1 MDTAPS
7 TTFWPPFRL
16 DRPFETGTRIL
27 QTLVMTGPSSQCNA
41 GGSGL
46 KRINTGLSEASVG
59 GPRSSGAGSGRLSL
73 HIPNAYPRA
82 VSPRSPNSSKQGT
95 PISSRPTSPGPDAGS
110 SRSNHPVSAFDAVKG
125 PSQGEVGER
134 ASRAARPPRVRVF
147 RRDSS
152 LITIHQVDD
161 GASDGAEPSTIA
173 APRTRAFLR
182 PVIAVRDFFATKQ
195 TSSSSARDFLARER
209 NFFVWLRLSCLLAIL
224 SASLIL
230 QLQLPDSVRSS
241 SHPRRRHSHTPVDWD
256 NLPLA
261 SKAFAGIFF
270 LLSLLAL
277 ATGLAD
283 YLSAERQLEKEQVD
297 FDETE
302 GVFLNDAHTSQF
314 VHVVMLTVGAGIV
327 ASALWLIAS

>member
-1 MDTAPS
+1 MHRYPPPPS
-7 TTFWPPFRL
+7 
-16 DRPFETGTRIL
+16 DIL
-27 QTLVMTGPSSQCNA
+27 SIPQLEHGRHFIMSGPSSQGLR
-41 GGSGL
+41 GGNGL
-46 KRINTGLSEASVG
+46 KRINTGLSEASAG

-82 VSPRSPNSSKQGT
+82 LSPRSANSSKQGT
-95 PISSRPTSPGPDAGS
+95 PSSSRAASP
-110 SRSNHPVSAFDAVKG
+110 SRQPVSAFDAVKG
-125 PSQGEVGER
+125 PAQGEADER
-134 ASRAARPPRVRVF
+134 SSRSARPPRVRVF

-152 LITIHQVDD
+152 LITVHQVDD

-173 APRTRAFLR
+173 APRTRALLR
-182 PVIAVRDFFATKQ
+182 PFLSVRDFFATKQ

-209 NFFVWLRLSCLLAIL
+209 NFFSWLRLSCLLAIL

-230 QLQLPDSVRSS
+230 QLQLPDSVHSS
-241 SHPRRRHSHTPVDWD
+241 SHPRRRHSHTPVDWE

-270 LLSLLAL
+270 VLSLLAL